1 MAFIAKGTLDPHGAP
16 VLRLD
21 IITNSV
27 VMVVGDAVKLVSGFV
42 SLATGGDVGVYGI
55 CESIETN
62 KGVGLNTDG
71 TTGAAMGSF
80 INAYTVASTNQTV
93 GLVRCVSDISNTTLY
108 TVPLATAPGGT
119 TGDNLIGYF
128 MDLNDEKSLANSSA
142 TTGTA
147 QFFNWGLDPAL
158 STTNVIASIHESL
171 VFQVAY

>member
-21 IITNSV
+21 VITNSV
-27 VMVVGDAVKLVSGFV
+27 TMVVGDAVKLVSGFV

-55 CESIETN
+55 CISIETN

-80 INAYTVASTNQTV
+80 INSYAVSGTNQTV
-93 GLVRCVSDISNTTLY
+93 ANVRCVTNVSIETLY
-108 TVPLATAPGGT
+108 SATLQSVPGTT

-147 QFFNWGLDPAL
+147 QFFNWGLDPNL
-158 STTNVIASIHESL
+158 STTNVIASVHESL
-171 VFQVAY
+171 PFTVAY